1 MIAMTYG
8 NIYVAQISMG
18 SSDAQVVKAF
28 NEADSYPGP
37 SLIIAY
43 SHCIAHGFNLANG
56 FEQQKLAVNSGAWP
70 LYRFDPRL
78 KAEGKNPL
86 QLDSKA
92 PSVPL
97 SDFIYNETRFKM
109 LQVADPTTAK
119 RLLDEG
125 QADVKAR
132 WKMYEHMA
140 AMDYSS

>member
-1 MIAMTYG
+1 M
-8 NIYVAQISMG
+8 
-18 SSDAQVVKAF
+18 
-28 NEADSYPGP
+28 
-37 SLIIAY
+37 
-43 SHCIAHGFNLANG
+43 
-56 FEQQKLAVNSGAWP
+56 AVNTGAWP

-97 SDFIYNETRFKM
+97 ADFIYNETRFKM

-125 QADVKAR
+125 QADVNAR
-132 WKMYEHMA
+132 WKMYEHLA
-140 AMDYSS
+140 ALDYSAETVEA